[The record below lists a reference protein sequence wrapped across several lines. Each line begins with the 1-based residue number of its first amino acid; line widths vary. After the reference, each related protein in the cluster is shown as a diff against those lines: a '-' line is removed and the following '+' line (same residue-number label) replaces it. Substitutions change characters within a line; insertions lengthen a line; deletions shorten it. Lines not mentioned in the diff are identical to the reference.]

1 MMVCTT
7 EAERGKERKME
18 REELIE
24 FVLNMTDEKAKELRK
39 MLEERPISRPAYQP
53 NPCRPA

>member
-1 MMVCTT
+1 MD
-7 EAERGKERKME
+7 

-24 FVLNMTDEKAKELRK
+24 LVLNMTDGKAKELRK

>member
-1 MMVCTT
+1 MD
-7 EAERGKERKME
+7 

-24 FVLNMTDEKAKELRK
+24 LVLNMTDEKAKELRK
-39 MLEERPISRPAYQP
+39 ILEERSISRPAYQP

>member
-1 MMVCTT
+1 MRVCTT

-24 FVLNMTDEKAKELRK
+24 LVLNMTDEKAKELRK
-39 MLEERPISRPAYQP
+39 ILEERSISRPAYQP